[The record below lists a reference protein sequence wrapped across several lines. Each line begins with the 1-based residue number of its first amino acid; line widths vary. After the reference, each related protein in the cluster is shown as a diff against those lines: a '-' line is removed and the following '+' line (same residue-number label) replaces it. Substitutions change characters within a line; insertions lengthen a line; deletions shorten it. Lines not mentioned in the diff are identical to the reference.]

1 MYITILNLF
10 QLMIDK
16 HFAVGYL
23 LSSDDVIMQISSW
36 SCLHCLGCLNL
47 ALNSFE
53 LSAALIYY
61 SHCHQLIPHV
71 HVRRPLQCN
80 LFWPPFAFQLLITYF
95 FFNMLLIERLRNSL
109 FSSFL
114 GIVSGRSSTAKSAN
128 AKEELKCSSSK
139 PTQLFLSPF
148 DLKKAAWALLWFTG
162 GGALK

>member
-10 QLMIDK
+10 QLMVDK
-16 HFAVGYL
+16 QFSMGYL
-23 LSSDDVIMQISSW
+23 SSTDDVMMQTR

-53 LSAALIYY
+53 LSAALSYY

-95 FFNMLLIERLRNSL
+95 FLNMLLIERLRNSL

-139 PTQLFLSPF
+139 PKQLFLSPF
-148 DLKKAAWALLWFTG
+148 DLKQAA
-162 GGALK
+162 